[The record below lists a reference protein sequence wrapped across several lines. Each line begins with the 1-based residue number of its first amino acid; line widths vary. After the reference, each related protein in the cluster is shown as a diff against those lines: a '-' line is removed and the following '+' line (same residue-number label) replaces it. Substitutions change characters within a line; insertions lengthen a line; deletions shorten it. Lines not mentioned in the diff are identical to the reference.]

1 MPKESRFGGSKEAR
15 FDPSSNPAAKGR
27 TVMKSMKS
35 VVLSA
40 LFLVSGIAAAQTAVY
55 CTAKTN
61 SLGCLPEI
69 GFSGMPS
76 ASANSGFVITADNI
90 HNDRRGLLFY
100 GLNGPA
106 SVSFLGGT
114 LCVQSRVYRTPQ
126 QNSLGTL
133 GGEADCSGHYSID
146 MNAFAAGRVGGN
158 PQPAL
163 TLPGTTV
170 NCQYWNRE
178 ESATFK
184 SGLTDAVQYTIGA

>member
-1 MPKESRFGGSKEAR
+1 M
-15 FDPSSNPAAKGR
+15 
-27 TVMKSMKS
+27 TSMKS
-35 VVLSA
+35 IVLA
-40 LFLVSGIAAAQTAVY
+40 VLFLVPGSAAAQTAVY

-61 SLGCLPEI
+61 SLGCVPAI
-69 GFSGMPS
+69 GFTGMPS
-76 ASANSGFVITADNI
+76 ASANSGFTISAENL

-106 SVSFLGGT
+106 AVPFLGGT

-126 QNSLGTL
+126 QNSLGSV
-133 GGEADCSGHYSID
+133 GGEADCSGQYSID
-146 MNAFAAGRVGGN
+146 MNAFAAGRLGGH

-163 TLPGTTV
+163 NLPGTTV